1 MNWKQG
7 VLAISMGLVLPFTA
21 LADGLDEGR
30 IRELVLETIRANP
43 EIVMEAVAILE
54 RRQAE
59 AETNALAGVL
69 SAIRD
74 RLEDDANAPVLG
86 NPEGDVTVVEFFDYN
101 CPYCRRAMEPVQG
114 LLEAD
119 PNVRLIYRE
128 WPILGEGSV
137 FAARA
142 ALAARKQ
149 GKYDEFHWA
158 LMAMNGRANEASVL
172 RVASE
177 IGLDVELLR
186 SDMEGREIDDHIR
199 VSAELAQALG
209 FNGTPSFVIGNELAP
224 GLVQQPQLM
233 EMVESA
239 RARE

>member
-7 VLAISMGLVLPFTA
+7 VLAISMSLALPITA

-54 RRQAE
+54 RKQAE
-59 AETNALAGVL
+59 AENNALADIL

-119 PNVRLIYRE
+119 PNVRLVYRE

-158 LMAMNGRANEASVL
+158 LMAMNGRADEASVL

-177 IGLDVELLR
+177 IGLDVEQLR
-186 SDMEGREIDDHIR
+186 SDMEGSEIDEHIR
-199 VSAELAQALG
+199 NSAELAQALG

-233 EMVESA
+233 EMVESV
-239 RARE
+239 RAQE